1 MAPGQGRRPF
11 LAGGSRAGASAEMGT
26 SPAAPC
32 VPWTCSKKQLG
43 GNTQVSMTGG
53 QPGARQGLG
62 GAGVSCCSLESIGAE
77 PSSMFASLI
86 GGDMV
91 ASQAGCPI
99 CCSKK
104 MLTERGPPEVSP
116 PAPHVPLWGT
126 EARGGAQAPV
136 HGRARGDELSFSLRL
151 YAVREQSQSA
161 RRPSSFSD
169 LVLCAAEQRL
179 TLRFLFSQ

>member
-1 MAPGQGRRPF
+1 MEVRVAPGQGRRPF

-26 SPAAPC
+26 SRAAPC
-32 VPWTCSKKQLG
+32 VPWTCSKKQHG

-77 PSSMFASLI
+77 PSSMFASSI

-104 MLTERGPPEVSP
+104 MLTERGPLEASP
-116 PAPHVPLWGT
+116 SRPPH
-126 EARGGAQAPV
+126 
-136 HGRARGDELSFSLRL
+136 
-151 YAVREQSQSA
+151 
-161 RRPSSFSD
+161 PSVWD
-169 LVLCAAEQRL
+169 
-179 TLRFLFSQ
+179 